1 MRQRWQVVGLAETA
15 TANRQLNRIMIDPT
29 DRLLLAALAADAR
42 APLKD
47 LAEAI
52 GLSPPATSERLTRLR
67 ERGVIRAFTID
78 IDPLALGFTLQAIVR
93 VRPMP
98 GALALVLSH
107 RHKQAGQPQYN
118 ARQLMSAVSQTASH
132 ASLHNP
138 GVGHGLL
145 DADALFNL
153 LK

>member
-1 MRQRWQVVGLAETA
+1 
-15 TANRQLNRIMIDPT
+15 MIDDT

-52 GLSPPATSERLTRLR
+52 GLSPPATSERLARLR

-98 GALALVLSH
+98 GALAQVQQRIEDMPEALECDKVTGDDCFVLRLALRSIEH
-107 RHKQAGQPQYN
+107 LDQALDRLADCAQTSSSIVKAQPL
-118 ARQLMSAVSQTASH
+118 RRRVPMLKLSQDRA
-132 ASLHNP
+132 
-138 GVGHGLL
+138 
-145 DADALFNL
+145 
-153 LK
+153 

>member
-1 MRQRWQVVGLAETA
+1 
-15 TANRQLNRIMIDPT
+15 MIDPT

-98 GALALVLSH
+98 GALALVQQRIDDMPEALECDKVTGDDCFVLRLALRSIEH
-107 RHKQAGQPQYN
+107 LDQALDRLADCAQTSSSIVKAQPL
-118 ARQLMSAVSQTASH
+118 RRRVPT
-132 ASLHNP
+132 
-138 GVGHGLL
+138 
-145 DADALFNL
+145 
-153 LK
+153 LKLET

>member
-1 MRQRWQVVGLAETA
+1 M
-15 TANRQLNRIMIDPT
+15 MIDDI

-52 GLSPPATSERLTRLR
+52 RLSPPATSERLARLR

-78 IDPLALGFTLQAIVR
+78 IDPLALGFPLQAIVR

-98 GALALVLSH
+98 GALAMVQQRIDAMPEALECDKVTGDDCFVLRLALRSIEH
-107 RHKQAGQPQYN
+107 LDQALDRLSDCAQTSSSIVKAQPL
-118 ARQLMSAVSQTASH
+118 RRRV
-132 ASLHNP
+132 P
-138 GVGHGLL
+138 P
-145 DADALFNL
+145 
-153 LK
+153 LKLET

>member
-1 MRQRWQVVGLAETA
+1 
-15 TANRQLNRIMIDPT
+15 MIDDI

-52 GLSPPATSERLTRLR
+52 GLSPPATSERLARLR

-98 GALALVLSH
+98 GALAQVQQRIEDMPEALECDKVTGDDCFVLRLALRDIGH
-107 RHKQAGQPQYN
+107 LDQALDRLADCAQTSSSIVKAQPL
-118 ARQLMSAVSQTASH
+118 RRRV
-132 ASLHNP
+132 P
-138 GVGHGLL
+138 P
-145 DADALFNL
+145 
-153 LK
+153 LKLET